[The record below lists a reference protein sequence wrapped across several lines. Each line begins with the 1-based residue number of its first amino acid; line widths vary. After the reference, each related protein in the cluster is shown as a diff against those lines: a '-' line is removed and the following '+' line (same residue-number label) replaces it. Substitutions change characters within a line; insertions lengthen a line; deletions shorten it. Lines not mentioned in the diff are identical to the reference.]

1 MKSGKRNERKGYAVA
16 KQTTTGIRVRHSR
29 KCGSRNGGCKCDSYE
44 AWVWS
49 ARDGR
54 KIRKVFAGKGAKSA
68 AKSWRS
74 DADVARRKGTLR
86 APSQVTIRA
95 AGEAWLEGAKAGTI
109 RTRGGDRYKPSAI
122 RSYEQAL
129 RDRIYPDLGAH
140 RLGDVQRVDVQDLV
154 DRLLAEGRDPSTI
167 RNSIMPL
174 RVIYRRAIQRGEVAV
189 NPTTGLELPAVR
201 GKRDRIASPNEA
213 ASLLAALPDDDRA
226 LWATAL
232 FSGLRYGELAAL
244 TWEQVDLGAG
254 LIRVERAWDPK
265 AREYV
270 SPKSHAGTRAVPIAT
285 VLREHLIAHK
295 LRSGRSAGLVFPG
308 ASGGPFDSWAAQTRA
323 DKAWTKLARL
333 TLHQARHTFA
343 SLMIAA
349 GVNAKALSTYM
360 GHGSITITLDRYG
373 HLMPGNEEQ
382 AADLLDAYLA
392 ASVRNAATGG

>member
-1 MKSGKRNERKGYAVA
+1 MSKR
-16 KQTTTGIRVRHSR
+16 TGIRERHGR
-29 KCGSRNGGCKCDSYE
+29 ACTTGEGGRCNCSPSYE
-44 AWVWS
+44 AAVWS
-49 ARDGR
+49 PRDGR
-54 KIRKVFAGKGAKSA
+54 KIRKTFTGNRALSEAKG
-68 AKSWRS
+68 WRS

-86 APSQVTIRA
+86 APSRVTIRA

-140 RLGDVQRVDVQDLV
+140 RLGDLQRVDVQDLA

-174 RVIYRRAIQRGEVAV
+174 RVIYRRALQRSEVAV

-201 GKRDRIASPNEA
+201 GKRDRIASPEEA
-213 ASLLAALPDDDRA
+213 AALLAALPEDDRA

-232 FSGLRYGELAAL
+232 YAGLRYGELAAL
-244 TWEQVDLGAG
+244 AWEQVDLGAG

-265 AREYV
+265 AGEYV
-270 SPKSHAGTRAVPIAT
+270 APKSQAGTRAVPIAS

-308 ASGGPFDSWAAQTRA
+308 SLGGPFGSGATQKRA
-323 DKAWTKLARL
+323 DKAWAGLARL
-333 TLHQARHTFA
+333 TLHDCRHTFA

-360 GHGSITITLDRYG
+360 GHKSITTTLDRYG

-382 AADLLDAYLA
+382 AAGLLDDYLA
-392 ASVRNAATGG
+392 AETGARTGAQGG